1 MMRRRAVCSAMV
13 TLLLAGCGHP
23 RTAQK
28 HTDGLIVARLSE
40 PLSLNPLYLQ
50 GVDAKDIGALLYSS
64 LTRYDSNNH
73 IVPDVATTVPS
84 SSNGGISRDGRQIV
98 YHLRRDVKWQDGH
111 PLTAADVVFTYR
123 ASINPANALPTE
135 ATYDSVAS
143 VSACDRYTVCVTL
156 KRPYAPI
163 VATFFGGDGGRILP
177 QHVLQGYRSLNAAAF
192 NVSPVGSGP
201 YRVEKWIRGD
211 RLDLVANG
219 SYYGGRPKI
228 DRISIH
234 FVPSHATILNELR
247 SGEIDATFSA
257 NPAEIASF
265 RSLTGDRVIVSRDRP
280 SFTVLA
286 LNLSDPI
293 VRVPEVRR
301 ALLYALDRAELA
313 KKATSG
319 LYDANTGMRGL
330 FGWAYD
336 PSADTAT
343 LDVRRARSILT
354 DAGWK
359 VGNDGIR
366 IRSGARLSL
375 QLVFY
380 GQSFAANAVVP
391 LIIDQARAAGIEID
405 AKPFDVNQLYARN
418 GPLYRRAF
426 QLALLGL
433 ESGVDPNP
441 AQYLACNQRTPIGF
455 NFATYCNAS
464 VDRAIGGALATYDPA
479 VRRRLYA
486 DVQRALVK
494 DVPYIFLWQ
503 SSEVDVVPRRLSG
516 YEPNAAG
523 GPYTSVAHWWLAQ
536 SGG

>member
-1 MMRRRAVCSAMV
+1 MSSRVLSFAMVAVLLVGCSA
-13 TLLLAGCGHP
+13 P
-23 RTAQK
+23 RTARKQSEQ
-28 HTDGLIVARLSE
+28 LIVARLSE
-40 PLSLNPLYLQ
+40 PVSLNPLYLQ
-50 GVDAKDIGALLYSS
+50 GPDAKDFDSLLYSS
-64 LTRYDSNNH
+64 LTRYDSDNN
-73 IVPDVATTVPS
+73 IVPDVATAVPS
-84 SSNGGISRDGRQIV
+84 TSNGGISRDGIKVV
-98 YHLRRDVKWQDGH
+98 YHLRRDVRWQDGY

-123 ASINPANALPTE
+123 AGIDAANALPTE
-135 ATYDSVAS
+135 TQYDPIAS
-143 VSACDRYTVCVTL
+143 VTACDRYTICVQL

-163 VATFFGGDGGRILP
+163 IATFFGGDGGPILP
-177 QHVLQGYRSLNAAAF
+177 EHVLDRYRSLNAAPF
-192 NVSPVGSGP
+192 NTAPIGSGP
-201 YRVEKWIRGD
+201 YRVERWVRGD
-211 RLDLVANG
+211 RLDLVAMG
-219 SYYGGRPKI
+219 SYYGGKPKI
-228 DRISIH
+228 GRISMH

-265 RSLTGDRVIVSRDRP
+265 RSLAADRVVVSRDRP
-280 SFTVLA
+280 SFTVIV
-286 LNLSDPI
+286 LNLADSI
-293 VRVPEVRR
+293 VRAPEVRR
-301 ALLYALDRAELA
+301 ALVYALDRAEIA

-319 LYDANTGMRGL
+319 LYDANTGLRGL

-336 PSADTAT
+336 PNADRAT
-343 LDVRRARSILT
+343 LDVPRARSILT
-354 DAGWK
+354 AAGWR
-359 VGNDGIR
+359 VGRDGIR
-366 IRSGARLSL
+366 ERNGSRLRL

-391 LIIDQARAAGIEID
+391 LIVEQARAVGMEIA

-418 GPLYRRAF
+418 GPLYRYSF

-433 ESGVDPNP
+433 ESGLDPNP
-441 AQYLACNQRTPIGF
+441 TQYLACDQHVPNGF
-455 NFATYCNAS
+455 NFAAYCNPS

-486 DVQRALVK
+486 DVQRALVR

-523 GPYTSVAHWWLAQ
+523 GPYASVAHWRLAQ